1 VKRDLGMMELSIL
14 INSIGMI
21 VYSNYSWPASVL
33 LATIFFLIYKNRVD
47 SKLVFWFLCIVICVG
62 ISSVVSLLAF
72 IGYFLGGMDNYWLT
86 TVTLIGGAVL
96 WLSLSIIFMK
106 MLVKKFTTSDK
117 HGIPPSQLTRKV
129 L

>member
-1 VKRDLGMMELSIL
+1 MELSIL

-21 VYSNYSWPASVL
+21 ISSNYSWPASVL
-33 LATIFFLIYKNRVD
+33 LATIFFLIYKNRID

-62 ISSVVSLLAF
+62 INSVVSWLVF

-86 TVTLIGGAVL
+86 TLTLIGGAML
-96 WLSLSIIFMK
+96 WLLGSIVFMK
-106 MLVKKFTTSDK
+106 MLVKKFTSSDQ
-117 HGIPPSQLTRKV
+117 HGIPPSQLTKKV